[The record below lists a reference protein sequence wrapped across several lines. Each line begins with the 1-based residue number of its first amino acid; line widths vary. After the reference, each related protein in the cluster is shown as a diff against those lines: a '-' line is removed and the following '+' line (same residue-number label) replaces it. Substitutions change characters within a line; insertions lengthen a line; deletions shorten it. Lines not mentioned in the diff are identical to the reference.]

1 MCFKAW
7 KVLILHQ
14 FTYICATK
22 ILRSQ
27 APYPA
32 VKLLLTH
39 FVQLDFLKHMS
50 SLSEAEKQQSKGIK
64 MLLVAV
70 LCLGLNWPGM
80 KLGLEIVGP
89 VWMVCLRFL
98 LSLPVLALFVLI
110 TKKRLPLLNRKD
122 RSVVFVVAF
131 FQFILSMG
139 LITVSLQ
146 FIPAGTASILIYTT
160 PLWMLLIDNLWY
172 RQRPHSKRLILTGI
186 STVGCAMIL
195 LASGQPG
202 AWLPLFGML
211 LASALWAVAIRRVSF
226 HKWKGS
232 VIEAVFWQFTFAGFA
247 MLAIALMV
255 EPTPNFGAY
264 AVSDWLLLAYI
275 GPVATGLG
283 FGLMVAAGPKLPPDK
298 IVLISTLTP
307 IVGYV
312 SSVILLKETLLPLV
326 MAGAIL
332 MIAALIVNG
341 LPQSTLKRILGK
353 GHAK

>member
-1 MCFKAW
+1 M
-7 KVLILHQ
+7 
-14 FTYICATK
+14 
-22 ILRSQ
+22 
-27 APYPA
+27 
-32 VKLLLTH
+32 LTT
-39 FVQLDFLKHMS
+39 
-50 SLSEAEKQQSKGIK
+50 SLTNKEQSIGIK

-80 KLGLEIVGP
+80 KVGLEIVGP
-89 VWMVCLRFL
+89 IWMVCLRFL
-98 LSLPVLALFVLI
+98 LSLPVLALFVLL

-160 PLWMLLIDNLWY
+160 PLWMLLIDTLWY
-172 RQRPHSKRLILTGI
+172 RQRAPSKRLILTGI

-195 LASGQPG
+195 FASGEPG
-202 AWLPLFGML
+202 AWFPLLGML

-226 HKWKGS
+226 HKWQGS
-232 VIEAVFWQFTFAGFA
+232 VIEAVFWQFSIAGVVMLLLALTF
-247 MLAIALMV
+247 
-255 EPTPNFGAY
+255 ETTPDFTSY
-264 AVSDWLLLAYI
+264 DWTDWLLLAYI

-312 SSVILLKETLLPLV
+312 SSVVILSETLLPMV
-326 MAGAIL
+326 VAGAVL

-341 LPQSTLKRILGK
+341 LPHNTLKKLLGTNK
-353 GHAK
+353 YQ

>member
-1 MCFKAW
+1 MSTTS
-7 KVLILHQ
+7 LI
-14 FTYICATK
+14 
-22 ILRSQ
+22 
-27 APYPA
+27 
-32 VKLLLTH
+32 
-39 FVQLDFLKHMS
+39 
-50 SLSEAEKQQSKGIK
+50 EKEQSKGIK

-80 KLGLEIVGP
+80 KVGLEIVGP

-98 LSLPVLALFVLI
+98 LSLPVLGLFVLL
-110 TKKRLPLLNRKD
+110 TKKRLPRLNRKD

-160 PLWMLLIDNLWY
+160 PLWMLLIDTLWY
-172 RQRPHSKRLILTGI
+172 RQKPPSKRLILTGV
-186 STVGCAMIL
+186 STMGCTMIL
-195 LASGQPG
+195 LASGEPG

-226 HKWKGS
+226 HKWQGS
-232 VIEAVFWQFTFAGFA
+232 VIEAVFWQFTVAGIA
-247 MLAIALMV
+247 MLALALIY
-255 EPTPNFGAY
+255 EPTPDFVNY
-264 AVSDWLLLAYI
+264 KWQDWLLLTYI

-283 FGLMVAAGPKLPPDK
+283 FGLMVAAGPKLAPDK

-312 SSVILLKETLLPLV
+312 SSVVILGETLLPMV
-326 MAGAIL
+326 VAGAVL

-341 LPQSTLKRILGK
+341 LPPSTLKRILGK
-353 GHAK
+353 GNR